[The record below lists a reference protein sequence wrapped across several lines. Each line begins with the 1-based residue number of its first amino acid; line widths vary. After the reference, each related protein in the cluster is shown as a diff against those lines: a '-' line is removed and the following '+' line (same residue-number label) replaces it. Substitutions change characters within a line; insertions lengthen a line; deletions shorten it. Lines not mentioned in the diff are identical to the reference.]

1 MTETTCAGR
10 LRKRGLLVFLL
21 LSFGLFW
28 GWIVVARLVFGW
40 SLVNPLVQLP
50 GGFTPA
56 IAALIVRGWVTREGF
71 ADDGGRPRLRA
82 SWRFY
87 LLALLGPLG
96 VGAAVVGVA
105 AVTGWATPSLGLMS
119 EAVAGVPVWTV
130 PLLLCL
136 LALVATVVF
145 WGEEYGWTGYLLVRI
160 FPGRPRVAAL
170 AAGLIAAVWHYP
182 LAFLGYAE
190 YDNVVLGIALWTVW
204 IMCQE
209 VLLAWLRERSGS
221 IWPACL
227 AHAGNNMILVPLTSA
242 MLLGAGGLNDDG
254 VQRLIVLV
262 LVAVAAGPFL
272 RIGRSQREPQKGR
285 CELSPDLR
293 DASAGYS

>member
-1 MTETTCAGR
+1 MMETTSADR
-10 LRKRGLLVFLL
+10 VRKRGLLVFLL

-28 GWIVVARLVFGW
+28 GWIVLARLLFGW

-50 GGFTPA
+50 GGFAPA
-56 IAALIVRGWVTREGF
+56 IAALVVRRWVTREGF
-71 ADDGGRPRLRA
+71 ADDGRRPRLRA

-96 VGAAVVGVA
+96 VAAAAVGVA

-119 EAVAGVPVWTV
+119 EAVTGVPVWTV

-136 LALVATVVF
+136 LALATTVVF
-145 WGEEYGWTGYLLVRI
+145 WGEEYGWTGYLLLRI

-170 AAGLIAAVWHYP
+170 CAGLIAAVWHYP

-204 IMCQE
+204 ILCQE

-242 MLLGAGGLNDDG
+242 MLLGAGGLDEDG
-254 VQRLIVLV
+254 VQCLVVLV
-262 LVAVAAGPFL
+262 LIVVVAGPFL
-272 RIGRSQREPQKGR
+272 GIGRPQRESQKVR
-285 CELSPDLR
+285 
-293 DASAGYS
+293 AG

>member
-1 MTETTCAGR
+1 M
-10 LRKRGLLVFLL
+10 RKRGLLVFLL

-28 GWIVVARLVFGW
+28 SWIVVARLVFDW

-50 GGFTPA
+50 GGFAPA
-56 IAALIVRGWVTREGF
+56 IAALVVRRWVTREGY
-71 ADDGGRPRLRA
+71 AGDGSRPRLRIF
-82 SWRFY
+82 WPFY

-96 VGAAVVGVA
+96 VAAAVVGLA
-105 AVTGWATPSLGLMS
+105 AVTGRATPSLGLMS
-119 EAVAGVPVWTV
+119 KAVPGVPAWTV

-136 LALVATVVF
+136 LALAATVVF
-145 WGEEYGWTGYLLVRI
+145 WGEEYGWTGYLLLRI

-182 LAFLGYAE
+182 LAFFGYAE
-190 YDNVVLGIALWTVW
+190 FDDVVSGIALWTVW

-209 VLLAWLRERSGS
+209 ILLAWLRERSGS

-242 MLLGAGGLNDDG
+242 MLLGAGGLNDDS
-254 VQRLIVLV
+254 VQPLIVIV
-262 LVAVAAGPFL
+262 LIVVAVGPFL
-272 RIGRSQREPQKGR
+272 RLGRPQREPQKVG
-285 CELSPDLR
+285 
-293 DASAGYS
+293 AS

>member
-1 MTETTCAGR
+1 MSETTSADR

-40 SLVNPLVQLP
+40 SLANPLVQLP

-56 IAALIVRGWVTREGF
+56 IAALVVRRWVTREGF
-71 ADDGGRPRLRA
+71 ADDGSRPRLRA

-96 VGAAVVGVA
+96 IAAAVVSVA
-105 AVTGWATPSLGLMS
+105 AVTESATPSLGLMS
-119 EAVAGVPVWTV
+119 EAVAGVPVWIV

-136 LALVATVVF
+136 LALASTVVF
-145 WGEEYGWTGYLLVRI
+145 WGEEYGWTGYLLLRI

-254 VQRLIVLV
+254 VQRLVVLV
-262 LVAVAAGPFL
+262 LVVVAAGPFL
-272 RIGRSQREPQKGR
+272 RIGRPQRGARRCQRSQSRPTARQR
-285 CELSPDLR
+285 
-293 DASAGYS
+293 